1 MVYCNFIEIECI
13 NAGFE
18 FTSAAYFLMF
28 FRLNGGC
35 KMKEA
40 ACGAALVVPW
50 FAPSVALVASVAGSV
65 PHAGPPC
72 WAAWAA
78 MAGS

>member
-1 MVYCNFIEIECI
+1 
-13 NAGFE
+13 
-18 FTSAAYFLMF
+18 
-28 FRLNGGC
+28 
-35 KMKEA
+35 MKEA